1 VKLAFHVKDDGAK
14 GELRIIAPNV
24 PAQAVPGVYM
34 LFVVDKDG
42 VPSVG
47 RQVRLKAETRGRR

>member
-1 VKLAFHVKDDGAK
+1 
-14 GELRIIAPNV
+14 
-24 PAQAVPGVYM
+24 VYM